1 MIIYTMNQVKPTLIK
16 IGEKEKEYYNSKD
29 LQLYDPI
36 FYYGCKTKPRTII
49 QKKKIDDTEYIY
61 ANLKAG
67 EWNLSTSDCKKAQL
81 LISKTWV
88 DKYFFKPE
96 IIVPN
101 FIERNIIAVQKKVV
115 EELVEE
121 EEVKDAPPL
130 LYLNDAEKFKDVDE
144 NIIEIETRGTKNR
157 NNIYFKVK
165 DVMAAFEMPNLNDN
179 LMQKIGTYERNIHY
193 QTFKREIRLSN
204 KQSKIANK
212 NYKTTLYLTYKG
224 LLKVLYV
231 SRCGVAEKFQDWA
244 EECLFTIQMG
254 AKDEKIKLGTNIL
267 NISVKTYRA
276 VFDAYASKFPSIYL
290 LSLGKVEKLRETF
303 GIEESIDSS
312 LTVYKYGFTDDLSRR
327 IGEHES
333 KYGKMTGVS
342 LKLATFHII
351 DSKYTS
357 EAEGEVR
364 ELCNTFEKKLCV
376 EGYNELIVLN
386 DAELVQI
393 KKQYKYIGKEF
404 AGATQELQEQI
415 VVLKDRIKE
424 YENELV
430 NIKII
435 HKSELLEKDII
446 IYQERN
452 EKEQERNENSIMK
465 IKMDNNTTIFNL
477 EKQILQMQLTSK
489 VLN

>member
-1 MIIYTMNQVKPTLIK
+1 MNQVKPTLIK
-16 IGEKEKEYYNSKD
+16 IGEKEYYNSKD
-29 LQLYDPI
+29 LQIYDPI

-49 QKKKIDDTEYIY
+49 QKKKIEESEYIY
-61 ANLKAG
+61 ANLKTG

-115 EELVEE
+115 VEELVEE
-121 EEVKDAPPL
+121 EEEEEEDAPPL
-130 LYLNDAEKFKDVDE
+130 LYLNDSEKFKDVDG

-165 DVMAAFEMPNLNDN
+165 DIMAAFEMPNLNDS
-179 LMQKIGTYERNIHY
+179 LTKIVGTYERNIHY
-193 QTFKREIRLSN
+193 QSFKREIRPTTSR
-204 KQSKIANK
+204 SKIANK

-364 ELCNTFEKKLCV
+364 ELCNVFEKKLCV
-376 EGYNELIVLN
+376 DGYNELIVLN

-430 NIKII
+430 NMKIM
-435 HKSELLEKDII
+435 HKSELLEKDNKLLEKDMII
-446 IYQERN
+446 QQERN
-452 EKEQERNENSIMK
+452 EKGI
-465 IKMDNNTTIFNL
+465 IKNQMDNNMTIFNL
-477 EKQILQMQLTSK
+477 EKQILQMQLSSK